1 MVVGQSLLGRCVHT
15 KHGARERRTS
25 ERRKLSLFSCAS
37 FSLAD
42 SVSVP
47 IYSCARR
54 TLSRQLSAVEAWVV
68 IHPPIEQVECESV
81 VPEGDFLTQTP
92 LLIRGPIKYLK
103 RRGFAFAYAM
113 SSFNDKP
120 GLRPGINLSNAHT
133 YNCTLCEERW
143 RSVESTPSHQCRLG
157 LSSSVDTGMS
167 LLLNLFSAPSGFFL
181 STPFLPSPQTPAC
194 PKFQFGLDH
203 VLQ

>member
-1 MVVGQSLLGRCVHT
+1 MRVCSSRGR
-15 KHGARERRTS
+15 
-25 ERRKLSLFSCAS
+25 LSNSN
-37 FSLAD
+37 
-42 SVSVP
+42 
-47 IYSCARR
+47 
-54 TLSRQLSAVEAWVV
+54 
-68 IHPPIEQVECESV
+68 
-81 VPEGDFLTQTP
+81 P

-133 YNCTLCEERW
+133 YNCTLCEQRW

-167 LLLNLFSAPSGFFL
+167 LLLNLFSAPSGFFSEHSVFAISSNTSMSKIL
-181 STPFLPSPQTPAC
+181 VRSGPCTSIIE
-194 PKFQFGLDH
+194 
-203 VLQ
+203 